1 MNTPKQTPLVDIL
14 RLHAEDLHNDYG
26 HNKSARLLSQA
37 ADEIERLRS
46 SALALEDEKNDYM
59 DGVGDVL
66 RQDHDGETLWAAAQ
80 RVMSERDRLRTE
92 LAEAKKEIAL
102 LKTPNLVWDFNEP
115 EDSST
120 DSIADGVY
128 QYVDWVGGEEAI
140 GQEVSF
146 LTARKL
152 PNVTVR
158 ITSVNDDGEVTFE
171 EIEAALAGGE

>member
-1 MNTPKQTPLVDIL
+1 MSIGISAALG
-14 RLHAEDLHNDYG
+14 AEV
-26 HNKSARLLSQA
+26 
-37 ADEIERLRS
+37 ERLRHDIERHIAMAS
-46 SALALEDEKNDYM
+46 ELATENE
-59 DGVGDVL
+59 
-66 RQDHDGETLWAAAQ
+66 
-80 RVMSERDRLRTE
+80 RLRAE
-92 LAEAKKEIAL
+92 LAEAKKEITL
-102 LKTPNLVWDFNEP
+102 LKTPNLVWDFDEP

-171 EIEAALAGGE
+171 EIDAAMAGGEK